1 MNKLKIRVYNKNKIT
16 VNRSILN
23 RIKIQYLG
31 LKQYIV
37 FVP

>member
-1 MNKLKIRVYNKNKIT
+1 MNKLKIRVYYEPKVY
-16 VNRSILN
+16 VNRNLLN
-23 RIKIQYLG
+23 RIIIKYLG